1 MAIRAVLFDLDDT
14 LIPEE
19 ETMREALIATCAA
32 PAAAGAESS
41 QLVPEVL
48 TAAHDLWHADARRS
62 ALGHALGVASWEVL
76 NTDFTGCVGEL
87 GDLGRFAAE
96 FRTTVWETAL
106 RACGLEPGSA
116 PVLAETFRVEWRGR
130 HSAYPET
137 AEVLRSLQGEYA
149 VHLLTNGPADLQRE
163 KIDRAGLGE
172 FFDGILISGE
182 MGIGK
187 PDERFFQEALRRAS
201 VGPEEAAMVGDS
213 VERDVIGAQGAGIAA
228 VLVER
233 RQRRAGPA
241 NLGYAVIRDLREI
254 PKVILGL

>member
-19 ETMREALIATCAA
+19 ETMREELIATCAA
-32 PAAAGAESS
+32 PLAAGASPS
-41 QLVPEVL
+41 QLVPEML

-76 NTDFTGCVGEL
+76 NTDFAGCVGEL
-87 GDLGRFAAE
+87 GELHGFAIE
-96 FRTTVWETAL
+96 FRVAVWEKAL

-116 PVLAETFRVEWRGR
+116 PVLAETFRAEWRRR
-130 HSAYPET
+130 HRAYGEVT
-137 AEVLRSLQGEYA
+137 EVLRSLRGNYA
-149 VHLLTNGPADLQRE
+149 VLLLTNGPDLQRE
-163 KIDRAGLGE
+163 KLDRAGLGE

-201 VGPEEAAMVGDS
+201 VGPEEAVMVGDS
-213 VERDVIGAQGAGIAA
+213 VERDVIGAQGAGISA
-228 VLVER
+228 VLVDR
-233 RQRRAGPA
+233 RNRGAGPA

-254 PKVILGL
+254 HSVVRK